1 MSRSRKS
8 NPVVSNCT
16 MNHGS
21 LKKDKR
27 RANKGLRKSAKNL
40 LKDIQDGILDV
51 EDYVDPTTNEVT
63 ERWTW
68 ADDGKT
74 RVDEES
80 DYYEKALR
88 K

>member
-8 NPVVSNCT
+8 NPVVQNCT

-80 DYYEKALR
+80 DFYEKALR